1 MVWLMELTRL
11 KTSMATINDSIGPDP
26 GKKLKNIIETLTTS
40 GTAALDEAEMK
51 KLKKF
56 CK

>member
-1 MVWLMELTRL
+1 
-11 KTSMATINDSIGPDP
+11 MASINNYMGPDP
-26 GKKLKNIIETLTTS
+26 GRKLKNIIETLTTS
-40 GTAALDEAEMK
+40 GTAELDEAEMK